1 MISLPVIPV
10 EELNS
15 GWQDGAVVYNLTQEF
30 AWMKFQTTLGIV
42 WANLMRANCR
52 VVTVECYVTNYL
64 QSITILN
71 EYICIYKREKELA
84 SDEPGGNRNR
94 SIKINAQHNI
104 RKRAI

>member
-30 AWMKFQTTLGIV
+30 AWMKFQTTSGIV

-52 VVTVECYVTNYL
+52 VVTVECCVTNYL

-84 SDEPGGNRNR
+84 SDEPGGNRN
-94 SIKINAQHNI
+94 IKINAQHNI